1 LRDVA
6 VGKTGDRQLGD
17 ASLARGARV
26 KSGEDEPPGSPAS
39 GDQLGV
45 CSLREGV
52 CAAAVGEVERGPE
65 DFAAVGPVSRTP
77 ERGAEVGQGSGV
89 LKPSA

>member
-1 LRDVA
+1 
-6 VGKTGDRQLGD
+6 
-17 ASLARGARV
+17 
-26 KSGEDEPPGSPAS
+26 
-39 GDQLGV
+39 
-45 CSLREGV
+45 V

>member
-1 LRDVA
+1 
-6 VGKTGDRQLGD
+6 
-17 ASLARGARV
+17 
-26 KSGEDEPPGSPAS
+26 
-39 GDQLGV
+39 
-45 CSLREGV
+45 
-52 CAAAVGEVERGPE
+52 VGEVERGPE